1 MFFGLQACYKVRSL
15 SGASAATGTRES
27 RWDIQQQQELS
38 HLSQLVGH
46 VAIVANLVFKHEHS
60 MLIPHTAARA
70 NRDVSDAARAVT
82 KRHVWYL
89 KPPLAVL
96 SLFSD
101 RAPVDQKSGMSKK
114 RWGPRAARNRKVL
127 NECEQ

>member
-1 MFFGLQACYKVRSL
+1 MFLYKVRSL
-15 SGASAATGTRES
+15 SGASAATGTRS
-27 RWDIQQQQELS
+27 HAGKWDIQQQQELS
-38 HLSQLVGH
+38 HLSQLVDH

-82 KRHVWYL
+82 KRHMWYL

-96 SLFSD
+96 SLLSD
-101 RAPVDQKSGMSKK
+101 RAPVGQKYGMSKK
-114 RWGPRAARNRKVL
+114 RWRPRAARNRKVL
-127 NECEQ
+127 N

>member
-1 MFFGLQACYKVRSL
+1 MGRQQRQALGVTL
-15 SGASAATGTRES
+15 GHTAAAGTE
-27 RWDIQQQQELS
+27 
-38 HLSQLVGH
+38 QLVDH
-46 VAIVANLVFKHEHS
+46 VAIKANLVFKHEHS

-101 RAPVDQKSGMSKK
+101 RAPVGQKSGMSKK
-114 RWGPRAARNRKVL
+114 RWRPRAARNRKVL
-127 NECEQ
+127 N